1 MGRISRSL
9 LLWLVALA
17 VSFSGF
23 ADGAIAHCPGMTHGV
38 QKSIAHS
45 VESIDPEFPFWSTL
59 SITDGADTVQSA
71 RACDSPAAIGSPQS
85 PTCDLAGA
93 CSVNSALSSETPRV
107 FAYSIRFA
115 AASCLLLPVTSFLTD
130 APDRPP
136 RKLA

>member
-17 VSFSGF
+17 VSFGGF
-23 ADGAIAHCPGMTHGV
+23 ASGAAAHCAGMTHGV
-38 QKSIAHS
+38 QESIAHS
-45 VESIDPEFPFWSTL
+45 VDSIDPEFSFWSTP

-71 RACDSPAAIGSPQS
+71 RACDSSASIGSPQS
-85 PTCDLAGA
+85 PTCNLAGA
-93 CSVNSALSSETPRV
+93 CSVNSAVSSQTSRL
-107 FAYSIRFA
+107 FAYSVRFA
-115 AASCLLLPVTSFLTD
+115 PPSRLLLPVASFLTG